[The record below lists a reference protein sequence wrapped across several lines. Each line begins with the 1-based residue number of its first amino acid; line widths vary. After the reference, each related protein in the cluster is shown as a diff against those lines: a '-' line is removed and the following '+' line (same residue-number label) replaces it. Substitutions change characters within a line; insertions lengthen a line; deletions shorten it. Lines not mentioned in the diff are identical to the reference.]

1 MAEVSW
7 KIDAGQMVV
16 EVVVP
21 PGVTASVTLP
31 GSDAAPMEV
40 AAGTHRWEYP
50 YQPAVAAR
58 PPLSLDSTIGEIIDD
73 VDAWTTV
80 RATIARHIP
89 ELAAQM
95 STGAGITGSSGLTLR
110 QVLSF
115 RPTPEKLI
123 EDLEAV
129 LQG

>member
-1 MAEVSW
+1 MAEVGW
-7 KIDAGQMVV
+7 KIDAGRMAI

-21 PGVTASVTLP
+21 PGITATVTLP
-31 GSDAAPMEV
+31 GSDAAPIEI

-50 YQPAVAAR
+50 YQPPAAAR

-73 VDAWTTV
+73 LDAWTAV
-80 RATIARHIP
+80 RATIARHMSD
-89 ELAAQM
+89 LAAQL
-95 STGAGITGSSGLTLR
+95 SSGTGISGSSGLTLR
-110 QVLSF
+110 QILSF

-129 LQG
+129 LKR